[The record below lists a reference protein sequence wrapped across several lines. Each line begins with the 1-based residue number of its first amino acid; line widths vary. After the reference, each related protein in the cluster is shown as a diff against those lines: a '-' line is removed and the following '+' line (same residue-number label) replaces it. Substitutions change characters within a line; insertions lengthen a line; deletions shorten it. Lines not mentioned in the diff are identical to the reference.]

1 MEEMYAL
8 SDLVIARSGA
18 MTITE
23 LAITCKPAIFIP
35 LPSVGANR
43 QEDNAR
49 VAEKLGGAKVILNS
63 ELNSENLSEMLNE
76 LTANADKLKIMGQ
89 KMNTLEIKNVE
100 EKIYKEIC
108 DVVKR

>member
-8 SDLVIARSGA
+8 SDLVICRSGA

-23 LAITCKPAIFIP
+23 LAISSKPAIFIP

-49 VAEKLGGAKVILNS
+49 VVEKLNGAKVILMSHLGRVKTNEDKEKNS
-63 ELNSENLSEMLNE
+63 L
-76 LTANADKLKIMGQ
+76 
-89 KMNTLEIKNVE
+89 
-100 EKIYKEIC
+100 YKYLILPL
-108 DVVKR
+108 RINN